1 MKMSAFKL
9 FIFLKHFMPRS
20 WASKIARKWFW
31 SKYYKINWENIK
43 KAMTT
48 QMKGDESNAE
58 RTRNGI

>member
-1 MKMSAFKL
+1 MSMRAFKL

-43 KAMTT
+43 KAMQDNDITF
-48 QMKGDESNAE
+48 G
-58 RTRNGI
+58 G